1 MKLHEDLSTAET
13 AAQLLPA
20 QVARFFKTGRKAF
33 ASGSI
38 DDLHRFRIAA
48 KQFRYSLEVFA
59 PVYGAKLN
67 ARLASLKELQDLMGK
82 FNDLAT
88 AHELVKKEKHS
99 AEAAAWLRR
108 RETKVR
114 RALASYWQET
124 MDAPGEEE
132 AWRRYFVQIASR
144 THKRSTV
151 IS

>member
-1 MKLHEDLSTAET
+1 MKLRDDISTAET

-67 ARLASLKELQDLMGK
+67 VRLASLKELQDLMGK

-88 AHELVKKEKHS
+88 ARELVKEERHS
-99 AEAAAWLRR
+99 AEAAAWLRDLAGNPPPR
-108 RETKVR
+108 LPRVRDWRESCALLAAGVEE
-114 RALASYWQET
+114 ALAALGVDRQ
-124 MDAPGEEE
+124 
-132 AWRRYFVQIASR
+132 
-144 THKRSTV
+144 
-151 IS
+151 